1 LKEIVITGG
10 AGFIGSNLAQ
20 RLVTNG
26 HSVRIIDDL
35 STGRLANIDRLV
47 QGGDV
52 DLVRGSILDRS
63 LLREA
68 FKGADYIFHLAAL
81 PSVARSVKDPLS
93 TNEVNIEGTLNVLI
107 EARDANV
114 GKVVTASSS
123 SVYGDTP
130 TLPKDESMRP
140 NPRSPYAISKLAGE
154 HYCHVFSEL
163 YGLATI
169 CLRYFNVFGPHQDPR
184 SEYAAV
190 IPRFISSVLNG
201 EPPLMYGDGAQTRD
215 FTFVQDVVDANLLAM
230 ESDVEGAF
238 NISGGRQTSI
248 EELAWMI
255 INAMGSD
262 VEPVKG
268 PRRPGDILHS
278 VADITAARDAF
289 GYRPE
294 HSLEDGLEV
303 TIEWFSSIR

>member
-1 LKEIVITGG
+1 MKEIVITGG

-230 ESDVEGAF
+230 ESDAEGAF

>member
-1 LKEIVITGG
+1 MKEIVITGG

-140 NPRSPYAISKLAGE
+140 NPKSPYAISKLAGE

-230 ESDVEGAF
+230 ESDAEGAF